1 MDVPLLIEV
10 CMYKITV
17 YDKNGNVFE
26 YVYFSMKEA
35 KTKQS
40 YIDRLSKN
48 NITFQEEFFIQL

>member
-1 MDVPLLIEV
+1 
-10 CMYKITV
+10 MYKITV